1 MINLISSVNSSMI
14 TFEYFIKKKAKLDSF
29 IHKEFPFVEKPIDV
43 NHVNTANMNYFKN
56 AAPNWLNG
64 FNNQLNLINQNDE
77 LPQEFHT
84 EATTITK
91 SI

>member
-1 MINLISSVNSSMI
+1 
-14 TFEYFIKKKAKLDSF
+14 
-29 IHKEFPFVEKPIDV
+29 
-43 NHVNTANMNYFKN
+43 MNYFKN

-77 LPQEFHT
+77 LSQEFHT